1 MTHSVGRE
9 VIRQQGRLRTAQIK
23 KPQTAKSG
31 VEEGPEKAPKGEA
44 NEQHLRDIVYTV
56 TQYNATGA
64 MSARSLD

>member
-23 KPQTAKSG
+23 KPQPFLTG

-44 NEQHLRDIVYTV
+44 NEEHLR
-56 TQYNATGA
+56 
-64 MSARSLD
+64 